1 MGLEIRKDHQVMAMT
16 KKHVDAD
23 DAGYGGD
30 DLVLYVDADN
40 HDKLD
45 EHMRIIVMMVLTTHR
60 QNESKKIR
68 Y

>member
-45 EHMRIIVMMVLTTHR
+45 EHADYRDDGTYNTSAKR
-60 QNESKKIR
+60 K
-68 Y
+68 

>member
-1 MGLEIRKDHQVMAMT
+1 MAMT

-45 EHMRIIVMMVLTTHR
+45 EHADYRDDGTYNTSAKR
-60 QNESKKIR
+60 K
-68 Y
+68 